1 MSPEQFQ
8 QKHYDEKVD
17 VFAYGTLLW
26 EIFAEEVPWD
36 GLEPVDIKSRVISG
50 DDLPKRSPINGPL
63 FNVVRKCRAQD
74 PTKRP
79 SMDLVYKELKTVF
92 YGK

>member
-36 GLEPVDIKSRVISG
+36 GLE
-50 DDLPKRSPINGPL
+50 LL
-63 FNVVRKCRAQD
+63 YVRKD
-74 PTKRP
+74 
-79 SMDLVYKELKTVF
+79 ELLGASACYVLKALQHH
-92 YGK
+92 